1 MLIFYPHFVR
11 TFTDLP
17 GRTSLLVHAWN
28 GCNLRCMDCHN
39 YPTLIAAPP
48 VGALNAHQVIQR
60 ISKSGSLFDAVLLSG
75 GEFLMANLLAIS
87 QFLSELRACYEGEI
101 IVFTNGTFPDKLSH
115 LIDHRL
121 IDGVHLDLKLPF
133 HCLEEEQDGAALFRT
148 VLGIP
153 YSQSVCARA
162 IRSAHIVVRHNAPSS
177 QIRTVCYPPLA
188 PRHFAAIRSFVA
200 SLNRQYRSQIPYAIN
215 PFYTPEAN

>member
-1 MLIFYPHFVR
+1 MLYFYPNFVR

-48 VGALNAHQVIQR
+48 TGALTARQAVDR
-60 ISKSGSLFDAVLLSG
+60 IAKTGSMFDAVLLSG
-75 GEFLMANLLAIS
+75 GEFLVASLLAIR
-87 QFLSELRACYEGEI
+87 QFLTELRACYEGEI

-115 LIDHRL
+115 LIDQGL

-133 HCLEEEQDGAALFRT
+133 HCLEQEQDGPALFRT

-153 YSQSVCARA
+153 YSQSICARA
-162 IRSAHIVVRHNAPSS
+162 IRSSHIVVRHNAPAS

-188 PRHFAAIRSFVA
+188 SRHFAAIQSFVA
-200 SLNRQYRSQIPYAIN
+200 SLNRQYQSQVPYYIN
-215 PFYTPEAN
+215 PFHTPEAN